1 MYTELDGMPVGAPEY
16 EWPGASDLAPQ
27 DGQAATAAGP
37 DGRDGPAGNGT
48 DGQARA
54 GGDWTEFSEAALA
67 AFKET
72 AIEPIKNGTFSLDG
86 LERRINVVR
95 TEISQVWN
103 SALPDEEK
111 YRQVSAKENE
121 IALLQAGQFAFARA
135 GFPLSV

>member
-1 MYTELDGMPVGAPEY
+1 MYTELYDMPLGLPDC
-16 EWPGASDLAPQ
+16 EWPGAAAYAPP
-27 DGQAATAAGP
+27 DGQAASAFGP
-37 DGRDGPAGNGT
+37 DGRETSARGT
-48 DGQARA
+48 GCGMRLF
-54 GGDWTEFSEAALA
+54 GDRTEFSEAAVA
-67 AFKET
+67 AFKEA

-95 TEISQVWN
+95 TEICQVWN

-121 IALLQAGQFAFARA
+121 IALLQAGQFAFAKA